1 MATSKKPLAA
11 MKSLAEKGG
20 GDDKN
25 KPLSDE
31 QLKKFADFAGTGD
44 TKEIAKYLMKKG
56 LKGAEQLY
64 TDHPDISSP
73 QGILNAQS
81 DWKASAISKML
92 MRARSLNLR
101 TPAQVKANQEA
112 ILSGLDERY
121 RTAVKHPAF
130 KQIHG
135 NFDDVFNTLLQ
146 ERYAA
151 ESAPAPVATTPA
163 PSSSP
168 LVAALTK
175 R

>member
-1 MATSKKPLAA
+1 MATSKKPLTA

-112 ILSGLDERY
+112 ILGGLDERY
-121 RTAVKHPAF
+121 RAAIKHPAF
-130 KQIHG
+130 NQIHP
-135 NFDDVFNTLLQ
+135 NFNQTFASILED
-146 ERYAA
+146 RYLA
-151 ESAPAPVATTPA
+151 EQAPPAA